1 MQCSYQTQYQTV
13 KWVFKLSMPS
23 SIISGSNWET
33 PKHIELQPNLP
44 AYAYKQ
50 KSVFWKTSEKILCQ
64 AFRKT
69 AVGKRNMYL
78 KVIAESPELALH
90 APLLKTFYVYKF
102 FPLQLFT
109 MVFTI
114 GIFCNVPFCK
124 KSLTLNR
131 LNYSEVCIDYGKYLF
146 WSFST
151 EF

>member
-1 MQCSYQTQYQTV
+1 MGPLQCSYQTQYQTV

-33 PKHIELQPNLP
+33 LKRIELQPNLP

-90 APLLKTFYVYKF
+90 APLLRTFYVYMF
-102 FPLQLFT
+102 
-109 MVFTI
+109 
-114 GIFCNVPFCK
+114 PFCK
-124 KSLTLNR
+124 NSLTLNR
-131 LNYSEVCIDYGKYLF
+131 LNYSDVCIDYGKYLF

>member
-1 MQCSYQTQYQTV
+1 MGPLQCSYQTQYQTV

-33 PKHIELQPNLP
+33 LKRTELQPNLP

-78 KVIAESPELALH
+78 KVIAESPELDLH
-90 APLLKTFYVYKF
+90 APLLRTFYVYMF
-102 FPLQLFT
+102 
-109 MVFTI
+109 
-114 GIFCNVPFCK
+114 PFCK
-124 KSLTLNR
+124 NSLTLNR
-131 LNYSEVCIDYGKYLF
+131 LNYSDVCIDYGKYLF